1 MKRIPLATAVIAAPW
16 LDPGVCANSLG
27 YWHVPGAR
35 VVYREH
41 GQERSFGIASLISWR
56 GVWYVVHF
64 GAVLRSVVSGIV
76 DQPTAGPG
84 VPGPPGGC

>member
-41 GQERSFGIASLISWR
+41 GQERSFGIASLIS
-56 GVWYVVHF
+56 
-64 GAVLRSVVSGIV
+64 
-76 DQPTAGPG
+76 
-84 VPGPPGGC
+84 